1 MHFFNPVHRMPLV
14 EVIRGSKTSDTA
26 IATTVALASKMKK
39 TPIVVN
45 NCPGFLV
52 NRILFPYFFG
62 FEGLLQEGADFAR
75 IDKLMEG
82 FGWPMGPAYLSD
94 VVGMDT
100 SQHVGHVLAAGYPD
114 RMQPEEGHKST
125 LDLMVEAGRLGQKTG
140 SGYYKYEEDRKGK
153 PKKVKDDEAYS
164 IIKPAIKETKE
175 HSDGEIIERHM
186 IPMIIETA
194 RCLEQ
199 GIVETAAEADMGLIM
214 GIGFP
219 PFRGG
224 ALRYADSL
232 GLANIVE
239 ACKKYEHLGKLFE
252 PTDKMKAM
260 AADGAS
266 YYG

>member
-1 MHFFNPVHRMPLV
+1 
-14 EVIRGSKTSDTA
+14 
-26 IATTVALASKMKK
+26 MKK

-62 FEGLLQEGADFAR
+62 FEGLIAEGADFQR

-82 FGWPMGPAYLSD
+82 FGWPMGPSYLND

-114 RMQPEEGHKST
+114 RMSPTEGQKSS
-125 LDLMVEAGRLGQKTG
+125 LDLMVEAGRLGQKSG
-140 SGYYKYEEDRKGK
+140 SGYYKYEQDRKGK
-153 PKKVKDDEAYS
+153 PKKVKDPEAYD
-164 IIKPAIKETKE
+164 IIKPAVQETRE
-175 HSDGEIIERHM
+175 HSDEEIIERHM
-186 IPMIIETA
+186 LPMIIETA

-199 GIVETAAEADMGLIM
+199 GIVDTAPEADMGLIM

-224 ALRYADSL
+224 ALKYADTL
-232 GLANIVE
+232 GLDNVVK
-239 ACKKYEHLGKLFE
+239 ACEKYAYLGKLYE
-252 PTDKMKAM
+252 PTDRMKDM
-260 AADGAS
+260 AAKGES